1 LILSGQDGIPKCS
14 PAASAET
21 GANSDGA
28 AGSTSD
34 LGTHVV
40 GPQETP
46 ESMSVEETLKDTQEP
61 TGTPA
66 AAVEEQKD
74 ENNTQA
80 PTKTRAAAAAVEEQK
95 DENNTQGPTKTPAA
109 LEEQTDK
116 QANSPLEVAGK
127 EKSAAQVEQ
136 ERWNQKTPPT
146 PPQSPSP
153 TSPPEVVNSSQPPT
167 LYPDNQLGL
176 YGTFHCSD
184 EEPET
189 SAVAVPK
196 AAAVPK
202 ISLPPPPDSLTRPV
216 AVPPP
221 QATPLS
227 DSAID
232 KRVRR
237 CMQPDSKGNYKVCQ
251 ELREQWA
258 QPGSP
263 RNKVLKLFA
272 QCGHDSDRVDI
283 CIWWFSVQ
291 SYVWVL
297 GFSWSF
303 FWYQCF
309 MYARASAGRVL
320 QALQCASHEGK
331 GNGPECEFHIS
342 HKGANGGKPAQH
354 VAVVWPIIIISA
366 L

>member
-1 LILSGQDGIPKCS
+1 MEFQSALPQLLLRPGQTQMGQP
-14 PAASAET
+14 
-21 GANSDGA
+21 GARQTWA
-28 AGSTSD
+28 RML
-34 LGTHVV
+34 LGHKKHLKVF
-40 GPQETP
+40 
-46 ESMSVEETLKDTQEP
+46 SVEETLKDTQEP

-167 LYPDNQLGL
+167 LYPDTQLGL

-272 QCGHDSDRVDI
+272 QCGHDSDRVGI